1 MKITS
6 RSEFGYCIQRI
17 IYTQNPDCVKT
28 FPYDLH
34 RGFNDEDL
42 LNYLTE
48 GGEKDV
54 IFCLHERVFESP
66 V

>member
-1 MKITS
+1 LDTVYKELYIPKTLIVS
-6 RSEFGYCIQRI
+6 RLFHTI
-17 IYTQNPDCVKT
+17 
-28 FPYDLH
+28 LH

-48 GGEKDV
+48 GGEKGV
-54 IFCLHERVFESP
+54 IFWLHERVFESP